1 MTIIDERGDRVDFSL
16 KQRIVDCVLEHRRII
31 GDKRWGMVQLYY
43 RAGLSQTQVALVL
56 GLTRQEVTRELR
68 RAFRLVAEYLLA
80 KEDARTDQQKVD
92 SLHA

>member
-31 GDKRWGMVQLYY
+31 GDKRWAMVQLYY
-43 RAGLSQTQVALVL
+43 RAGLSQTQVAVVL

-68 RAFRLVAEYLLA
+68 RAFRIVAEYLLA
-80 KEDARTDQQKVD
+80 KEDAHPSTKG
-92 SLHA
+92 